1 MINAPAAINGGS
13 FAFGLADGLGYN
25 IIYYICAGVIKHSN
39 SYKAFRLRCVVFF
52 AEYCMVAW
60 LCEHIFT
67 ISTIPHHYL
76 AFGIVLVLD
85 LICFLIIPALQ
96 KNLFETNWSD
106 GFHLADMVEYAPI
119 LAEAEKVDTEKHL
132 DLSPRETEVF
142 TLLLTEAPVKQI
154 AHTLKISYSGVN
166 FHTKNLYRKL
176 GIQSRTELFAKFGK
190 K

>member
-1 MINAPAAINGGS
+1 M
-13 FAFGLADGLGYN
+13 
-25 IIYYICAGVIKHSN
+25 CAGVIKHSN

-52 AEYCMVAW
+52 AEYCIIAW
-60 LCEHIFT
+60 LCEHVFA

-96 KNLFETNWSD
+96 KNLFETDWSD
-106 GFHLADMVEYAPI
+106 GFHIADASEYAPA
-119 LAEAEKVDTEKHL
+119 LAETEKVDAAANL
-132 DLSPRETEVF
+132 NLSPREKEVF
-142 TLLLTEAPVKQI
+142 TLLLTEAPAKEI
-154 AHTLKISYSGVN
+154 AYTLKISSSAVN

-176 GIQSRTELFAKFGK
+176 GIQSRVELLVKFGK